1 MEDRD
6 TNHAAQEDKE
16 MEKQHSDMSK
26 HKEAVGGVPEV
37 DPEQPVSLEKEMSRP
52 IEIPEK
58 VWDGLSDRMKKVLD
72 TPSLPFPPPRVTDK
86 VVFTDNYPQGYGKKL
101 TAFIMAVD
109 ENWVAH
115 LATLDP
121 TQNPL
126 CHPRPGVPYDQSGRP
141 GSWAFLLEK

>member
-1 MEDRD
+1 M
-6 TNHAAQEDKE
+6 A
-16 MEKQHSDMSK
+16 K
-26 HKEAVGGVPEV
+26 HKEAIGEITTIDPENPVGGEAPETETV
-37 DPEQPVSLEKEMSRP
+37 YESAAMIGSAVERK
-52 IEIPEK
+52 IEA
-58 VWDGLSDRMKKVLD
+58 LM
-72 TPSLPFPPPRVTDK
+72 PPPRITDK
-86 VVFTDNYPQGYGKKL
+86 VIFTDNYPQGYGKKL

-109 ENWVAH
+109 DNWVAH

>member
-1 MEDRD
+1 MEGRD
-6 TNHAAQEDKE
+6 TNHVAQEDKE
-16 MEKQHSDMSK
+16 MEKQHSNMSK
-26 HKEAVGGVPEV
+26 HKEGIEVVPEV
-37 DPEQPVSLEKEMSRP
+37 DLEQPVIIEHASTSTILPPTKFMIEMP
-52 IEIPEK
+52 A
-58 VWDGLSDRMKKVLD
+58 GA
-72 TPSLPFPPPRVTDK
+72 TLPMQSKDMILPPRITDK